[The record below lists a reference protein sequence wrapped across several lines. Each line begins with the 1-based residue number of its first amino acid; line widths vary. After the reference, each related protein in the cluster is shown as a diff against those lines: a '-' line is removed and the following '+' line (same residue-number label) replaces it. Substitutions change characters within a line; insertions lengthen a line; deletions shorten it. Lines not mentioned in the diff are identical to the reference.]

1 MVQSRAM
8 ALALVAEYQ
17 NLNSALRQRRVLMR
31 SKRILTW
38 KTPDKRPK
46 LFVFLSTREAIQ

>member
-38 KTPDKRPK
+38 KAPDKRPK